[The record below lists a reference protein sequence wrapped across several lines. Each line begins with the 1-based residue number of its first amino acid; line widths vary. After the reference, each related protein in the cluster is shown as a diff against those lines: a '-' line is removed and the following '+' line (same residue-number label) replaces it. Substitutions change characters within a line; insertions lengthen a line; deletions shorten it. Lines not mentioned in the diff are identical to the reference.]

1 MTEMK
6 RWYVAYT
13 KLGHEKKVTEILVRK
28 KVENYCPINTITHL
42 WSDQVVRACLFK
54 SYVFI
59 RVCESELEK
68 LYNTDGVINIV
79 YRLGKPAVIN
89 DSEIDSI
96 KQFLKRFSNVKLEK
110 ISMDLKQGAPLSVVP
125 GNGNGLSQSEQKQP
139 TTIVLPAL
147 GYILHSEEPAVT
159 NDVTEQPAR
168 DKEEYSPSTA
178 IMHQAG
184 EMMKLLRVKF
194 FNQ

>member
-13 KLGHEKKVTEILVRK
+13 KLGHEKKVTEILGRK

-68 LYNTDGVINIV
+68 LYHTDGVINIV

-89 DSEIDSI
+89 DCEIDSI
-96 KQFLKRFSNVKLEK
+96 KQFLKQYSNVKLEK
-110 ISMDLKQGAPLSVVP
+110 ISMDLKLGTPLSVVHA
-125 GNGNGLSQSEQKQP
+125 NGDGLLHNQLEQP
-139 TTIVLPAL
+139 TRVILPAL
-147 GYILHSEEPAVT
+147 GYILHSEEPAVI
-159 NDVTEQPAR
+159 DHVTDQPAR
-168 DKEEYSPSTA
+168 DKEEYSPSMA
-178 IMHQAG
+178 LMHQAG